1 MSFILDALRKSE
13 HERQRNRAPGI
24 ADTRVPQKQNSRAIW
39 IPLVALL
46 AGLNLALLAV
56 LWFMGGDNDSPVAA
70 ELSNTRPGAPA
81 LASPAQSA
89 TPAHRSAPVAQPDD
103 TDTVANTR
111 NLRAEL
117 EAPTAADDMQ
127 DPARFATISPPSAH
141 TDSGDNDASTTAG
154 SSNRMLT
161 VTEAMLDG
169 SLSITPLHLDI
180 HVYSDK
186 PRERFVFINT
196 SRYGEGERISEG
208 PTISAINKQGVILNY
223 QGRDYLLARD

>member
-24 ADTRVPQKQNSRAIW
+24 ADMRAPQKERNRGLW

-56 LWFMGGDNDSPVAA
+56 LWFMGDDKDAPETSQAA
-70 ELSNTRPGAPA
+70 
-81 LASPAQSA
+81 AQSSTQRA
-89 TPAHRSAPVAQPDD
+89 VSWAESASTGTQQNSASLDSQTRS
-103 TDTVANTR
+103 
-111 NLRAEL
+111 LSAEL
-117 EAPTAADDMQ
+117 EAPSADEMQ
-127 DPARFATISPPSAH
+127 DPARFASISPPVTQTAPA
-141 TDSGDNDASTTAG
+141 TNRVAATTAN
-154 SSNRMLT
+154 SERMLT

-180 HVYSDK
+180 HVYSDV
-186 PRERFVFINT
+186 PTERFIFINT

-208 PTISAINKQGVILNY
+208 PTVSAINKQGVILNY